1 MSGLFTLGPWTWM
14 ILAAILFALEVMS
27 PGIFLMWFGMA
38 AGVTGLL
45 AFGFDIS
52 WQWQLVWFLPV
63 VARGRAR
70 GAQISAQ
77 QPAAQRPPAAQRAR
91 GAAYR
96 PVLRSHRPDRE
107 RTRQRQDRRLDL
119 AGGGAR

>member
-38 AGVTGLL
+38 AAVTGLL

-52 WQWQLVWFLPV
+52 WQWQLVWFCLLSLAAV
-63 VARGRAR
+63 LVALKYLRK
-70 GAQISAQ
+70 
-77 QPAAQRPPAAQRAR
+77 QPAAQRPAAAQRAR
-91 GAAYR
+91 RAAYR

-107 RTRQRQDRRLDL
+107 RTRQRQDRQLDL
-119 AGGGAR
+119 AGGGA

>member
-38 AGVTGLL
+38 AAVTGLL

-52 WQWQLVWFLPV
+52 WQWQLVWFCLLSLAAV
-63 VARGRAR
+63 LVALKYLRK
-70 GAQISAQ
+70 

-91 GAAYR
+91 RAAYR
-96 PVLRSHRPDRE
+96 PVLRSRRPDRE
-107 RTRQRQDRRLDL
+107 RARQRQDRRLDL
-119 AGGGAR
+119 AGGGA

>member
-38 AGVTGLL
+38 AAVTGLL

-52 WQWQLVWFLPV
+52 WQWQLVWFCLLSLAAV
-63 VARGRAR
+63 LVALKYLRE
-70 GAQISAQ
+70 

-91 GAAYR
+91 RAAYR

-119 AGGGAR
+119 AGGGA

>member
-38 AGVTGLL
+38 AAVTGLL

-52 WQWQLVWFLPV
+52 WQWQLVWFCLLSLAAV
-63 VARGRAR
+63 LVALKYLRK
-70 GAQISAQ
+70 QS
-77 QPAAQRPPAAQRAR
+77 AAQRPPAAQRAR
-91 GAAYR
+91 RAAYR
-96 PVLRSHRPDRE
+96 PVLQSRRPDRE
-107 RTRQRQDRRLDL
+107 RAGQRQDRRLDL
-119 AGGGAR
+119 AGGGA